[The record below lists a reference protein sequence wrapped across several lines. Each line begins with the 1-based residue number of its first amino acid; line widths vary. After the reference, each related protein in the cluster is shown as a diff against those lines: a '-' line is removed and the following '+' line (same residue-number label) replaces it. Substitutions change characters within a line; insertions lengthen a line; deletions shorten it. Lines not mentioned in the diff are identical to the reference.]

1 MNRPQVR
8 IHTTADV
15 SDRAQIGAGSS
26 IWNQSQVRENVQIG
40 SNCIL
45 GKDVYVDFG
54 VQIGD
59 NVKIQNGVSVYH
71 GVTIESGVFVGPSAI
86 FTNDK
91 RPRAINPD
99 GTGKGADDW
108 LVSETLISYG
118 ASIGAGAVI
127 LPVRVG
133 RFAMVGAGS
142 VVTKDVP
149 DQALVVGNPARVVGY
164 VCKCGTKLVE
174 ESTGA
179 YSCPDCK
186 EQYQFETS
194 K

>member
-8 IHTTADV
+8 IHATADV
-15 SDRAQIGAGSS
+15 SDRAQIGPGSS
-26 IWNQSQVRENVQIG
+26 IWNQSQVREDVQIG
-40 SNCIL
+40 SNCIF
-45 GKDVYVDFG
+45 GKDVYIDFG

-91 RPRAINPD
+91 QPRAINPD
-99 GTGKGADDW
+99 GTSKGANDW
-108 LVSETLISYG
+108 EVSLTRIGYG
-118 ASIGAGAVI
+118 ASIGAGAII
-127 LPVRVG
+127 LPVHVG
-133 RFAMVGAGS
+133 QFAMVGAGA

-149 DQALVVGNPARVVGY
+149 DHALVIGNPARVVAY
-164 VCKCGTKLVE
+164 VCKCGKKLVE

-179 YSCPDCK
+179 YSCPVCK
-186 EQYQFETS
+186 EQYKF
-194 K
+194 